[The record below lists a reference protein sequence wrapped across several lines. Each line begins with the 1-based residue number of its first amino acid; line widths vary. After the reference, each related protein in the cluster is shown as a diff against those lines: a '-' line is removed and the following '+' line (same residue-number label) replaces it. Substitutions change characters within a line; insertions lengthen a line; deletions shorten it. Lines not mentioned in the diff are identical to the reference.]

1 MNVWPDAEESHA
13 TVKVFLLENAA
24 GKNEKEINEDGSLK
38 VTAVNSKH
46 DRYAVYFTDA
56 SKPMAVRIEVTSE
69 NGEKSNYYLVISKK
83 TSEEEGKTLL
93 EKLRSENALANQA
106 AADAVREKIA
116 AIGSVTL
123 ESKSAIEAARAAY
136 DALTEEQKSLVE
148 NEEALFLA
156 EAALNA
162 LQEAADKAAAN
173 QAAADAVR
181 EKIAAIGSVT
191 LESKSAIEA
200 ARTAYDA
207 LTEEQKAL
215 VKNLDILMNAEKVF
229 ADLLKPIVPTIPP
242 TGDATPLTLYAAL
255 ATFSLLGLMVLLSK
269 KEKHAE

>member
-1 MNVWPDAEESHA
+1 M

-136 DALTEEQKSLVE
+136 DALTEEQK
-148 NEEALFLA
+148 
-156 EAALNA
+156 
-162 LQEAADKAAAN
+162 
-173 QAAADAVR
+173 
-181 EKIAAIGSVT
+181 
-191 LESKSAIEA
+191 
-200 ARTAYDA
+200 
-207 LTEEQKAL
+207 AL